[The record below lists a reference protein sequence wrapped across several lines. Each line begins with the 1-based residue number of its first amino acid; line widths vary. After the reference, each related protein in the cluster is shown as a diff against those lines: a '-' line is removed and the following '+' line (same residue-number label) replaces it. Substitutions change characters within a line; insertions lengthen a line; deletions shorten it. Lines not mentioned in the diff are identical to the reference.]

1 MFEGETIK
9 QLHGQIEQLRLENEL
24 LKAEMREFE
33 LLKAKLS
40 DYELL
45 KTRIQELEAKLAQYE
60 NAHTPPSLRRGR
72 NRKKDQDKNDKG
84 KPGQKIGHKGVTR
97 PYATPDRQ
105 VEVKMDRCPDCG
117 TDLGAPFRID
127 TKIIEEIPEPQ
138 PIIVT
143 EYKIG
148 HYICPCC
155 RKKVVASDPGC
166 PHEGKFGNNV
176 IAQATLLKYDGR
188 MPHRIIQDAMMRL
201 FGLKI
206 SPATILDLTRRA
218 ADAVQS
224 EYDAILKKIRGAPI
238 LYVDETSIHVQGE
251 RHWIWTFSTP
261 SESFFVI
268 RKSRGMKVL
277 TEVLTRR
284 FKGIIV
290 CDGWKPYARFTN
302 RIQRCWA
309 HLLRESKE
317 IAEKFEEAIPLHNAL
332 KELYEILT
340 EALEND
346 PPPEVRRYLCHLA
359 RKVLRQWIM
368 KEYSIEKVRKFIGKI
383 NNGFDYWFTF
393 IINPGVEPTNNRAE
407 RALRPHVVLRKILG
421 TLRNDKGTS
430 IHERIMTTLAT
441 WGQKGLNSLQMLT
454 AKLAS

>member
-1 MFEGETIK
+1 MNEGETIK
-9 QLHGQIEQLRLENEL
+9 QLQEQNEQLKRENEL
-24 LKAEMREFE
+24 LKA
-33 LLKAKLS
+33 KL
-40 DYELL
+40 
-45 KTRIQELEAKLAQYE
+45 TELEARLAQYE
-60 NAHTPPSLRRGR
+60 NAHTPPSLRRGKI
-72 NRKKDQDKNDKG
+72 RKKDQDKENKG

-97 PYATPDRQ
+97 SYVAPDKQ
-105 VEVKMDRCPDCG
+105 VEVTMDRCPDCG
-117 TDLGAPFRID
+117 TELGSPFRID
-127 TKIIEEIPEPQ
+127 SKIIEEIPEPQ

-155 RKKVVASDPGC
+155 HKKVVASDPGC

-224 EYDAILKKIRGAPI
+224 EYEAILNKIRGAPI

-284 FKGIIV
+284 FRGIIV
-290 CDGWKPYARFTN
+290 CDGWKSYSSFTN

-309 HLLRESKE
+309 HLLRESKV
-317 IAEKFEEAIPLHNAL
+317 ISEKFEEAIPLHKGL
-332 KELYEILT
+332 KELYESLT
-340 EALEND
+340 KALEND
-346 PPPEVRRYLCHLA
+346 PPPEVRINLWHFA
-359 RKVLRQWIM
+359 QEALRQWIG
-368 KEYSIEKVRKFIGKI
+368 KEYFEVKVRKFIGKI
-383 NNGFDYWFTF
+383 SNGFEHWFTF

-407 RALRPHVVLRKILG
+407 RALRPQVVLRKILG

-441 WGQKGLNSLQMLT
+441 WGQKGLDSLQMLT
-454 AKLAS
+454 AKLSS

>member
-1 MFEGETIK
+1 MDEGEINR
-9 QLHGQIEQLRLENEL
+9 QLLEQLKHENEL
-24 LKAEMREFE
+24 LKA
-33 LLKAKLS
+33 KV
-40 DYELL
+40 
-45 KTRIQELEAKLAQYE
+45 IELEARLAQYE

-72 NRKKDQDKNDKG
+72 NRKKDDDNKG

-97 PYATPDRQ
+97 PYATPDNQ
-105 VEVKMDRCPDCG
+105 VEVTADRCPDCG
-117 TDLGAPFRID
+117 IELGPPFRIES
-127 TKIIEEIPEPQ
+127 KIIEEIPEPQ
-138 PIIVT
+138 PVMVT
-143 EYKIG
+143 EYKIA
-148 HYICPCC
+148 HYRCPCC
-155 RKKVVASDPGC
+155 RKEVVANDLSF

-176 IAQATLLKYDGR
+176 IAQATLLKYEDR
-188 MPHRIIQDAMMRL
+188 MPHRKIHDAMMRL

-206 SPATILDLTRRA
+206 SPATIFDLTRRA
-218 ADAVQS
+218 ADAVRS
-224 EYDAILKKIRGAPI
+224 EYDAILNKIRGAPI
-238 LYVDETSIHVQGE
+238 LYVDETSIRVQGE

-346 PPPEVRRYLCHLA
+346 PPPKVRKRLWQLA
-359 RKVLRQWIM
+359 REALRHWIM
-368 KEYSIEKVRKFIGKI
+368 KEYSIDKVRKFIRKI

-441 WGQKGLNSLQMLT
+441 WGQRGLNSLQMLT
-454 AKLAS
+454 EKLAS

>member
-1 MFEGETIK
+1 MDEGETNK
-9 QLHGQIEQLRLENEL
+9 QLHEENEQLKNEN
-24 LKAEMREFE
+24 K
-33 LLKAKLS
+33 LLKAK
-40 DYELL
+40 
-45 KTRIQELEAKLAQYE
+45 IIELEARLAQYE

-72 NRKKDQDKNDKG
+72 NRKKDQDKNNKG
-84 KPGQKIGHKGVTR
+84 NPGQKVGHKGLTR

-105 VEVKMDRCPDCG
+105 VEVTMDRCPDCG

-127 TKIIEEIPEPQ
+127 SKIVEEIPEPQ

-143 EYKIG
+143 EYKIA
-148 HYICPCC
+148 HYRCPCC
-155 RKKVVASDPGC
+155 RKEVAAKDPSC
-166 PHEGKFGNNV
+166 PHEGKFGNYV
-176 IAQATLLKYDGR
+176 IAQATLLKYEDR
-188 MPHRIIQDAMMRL
+188 IPHRKIHDAMMRI

-206 SPATILDLTRRA
+206 SPATIFDLTRRA
-218 ADAVQS
+218 ADAIRS
-224 EYDAILKKIRGAPI
+224 EYDAILSKIRSAPI

-277 TEVLTRR
+277 MEVLTRR
-284 FKGIIV
+284 FMGIIV
-290 CDGWKPYARFTN
+290 CDGWKPYARFTK

-309 HLLRESKE
+309 HLLRESKD
-317 IAEKFEEAIPLHNAL
+317 ISEKFEEAIPLHNAL

-340 EALEND
+340 EALEKD
-346 PPPEVRRYLCHLA
+346 PPPEVRKTLWQLA
-359 RKVLRQWIM
+359 REALRHWIM

-421 TLRNDKGTS
+421 TLRNEKGTS

-441 WGQKGLNSLQMLT
+441 WGQRGLDSLQMLT

>member
-1 MFEGETIK
+1 LDVLI
-9 QLHGQIEQLRLENEL
+9 
-24 LKAEMREFE
+24 
-33 LLKAKLS
+33 LS
-40 DYELL
+40 S
-45 KTRIQELEAKLAQYE
+45 

-72 NRKKDQDKNDKG
+72 NRKKDQDKNNKG
-84 KPGQKIGHKGVTR
+84 KPGQKVGHKGLTR

-105 VEVKMDRCPDCG
+105 VEVTIDRCPDCG

-127 TKIIEEIPEPQ
+127 SKIVEEIPEPQ

-143 EYKIG
+143 GYKIA
-148 HYICPCC
+148 HYRCPCC
-155 RKKVVASDPGC
+155 RKEFAAKDPGC

-176 IAQATLLKYDGR
+176 IAQATLLKYEDR
-188 MPHRIIQDAMMRL
+188 LPHRKIQDTMKRL
-201 FGLKI
+201 FGLRI
-206 SPATILDLTRRA
+206 SPATIFDLTRRA
-218 ADAVQS
+218 ADAVRS
-224 EYDAILKKIRGAPI
+224 EYDAILRKIRSAPI

-277 TEVLTRR
+277 MEVLTRR

-290 CDGWKPYARFTN
+290 CDGWKPYTRFTK

-309 HLLRESKE
+309 HLLRESKD

-332 KELYEILT
+332 KELYAILT

-346 PPPEVRRYLCHLA
+346 PPPEVRKTLWQLA
-359 RKVLRQWIM
+359 REALRHWIL

-407 RALRPHVVLRKILG
+407 RALRPQVVLRKILG

-441 WGQKGLNSLQMLT
+441 WGQRGQDILQMLT